1 MNNNN
6 NIILLTAVTA
16 VLILSML
23 AMTLLPAKQITAQ
36 CATTL
41 TLGAYP
47 NKGMVGLDSN
57 TLGVSLFGDL
67 KCGDEGIKGATI
79 TITGLDGDDKTITTD
94 NFGSYGTQ
102 VRLSPGVYTIEATY
116 DGDDQNSP
124 ASAMKTITA
133 NENPQNK

>member
-1 MNNNN
+1 MTS
-6 NIILLTAVTA
+6 LAVNY
-16 VLILSML
+16 VS
-23 AMTLLPAKQITAQ
+23 AQ

-47 NKGMVGLDSN
+47 NKGMVGFESN

-67 KCGDEGIKGATI
+67 KCGDKGISGATL
-79 TITGLDGDDKTITTD
+79 TITGLDEDDKTIATD
-94 NFGSYGTQ
+94 NFGSYGTNA
-102 VRLSPGVYTIEATY
+102 RFSPGVYTIEVTY

-124 ASAMKTITA
+124 ASASRTITA